1 MSNDTLFIIAVVV
14 SFATGVSA
22 TLFTINTR
30 YLLKHRP
37 RWSRRQRGYI
47 RAMENSPFLKS
58 RQR

>member
-22 TLFTINTR
+22 TLFTINAR

-37 RWSRRQRGYI
+37 RFNRRQREYL
-47 RAMENSPFLKS
+47 RAMNESGFVRIFKK
-58 RQR
+58 